1 MSLTDWIP
9 RPRPH
14 RTNLDGDYIR
24 LEPLDPARHGDELFE
39 AGSGPDRDMLWR
51 YLADRPFPDRSSFEP
66 WLARAAA
73 SEDPLFFAAVDR
85 DTGRAEGRLALMR
98 IDPGNGVVE
107 VGHILFGPRLA
118 RSRGATEAIFLLAR
132 WVFDGLGYRRF
143 EWKCDN
149 RNEPSKRAA
158 VRFGFS
164 YEGLFRQHM
173 VVKGEN
179 RDTAW
184 FAMTDRDWPSRKAA
198 YEQWLLPSNFDT
210 TGRQVKALSGLMER
224 ASSREAEAN
233 EPRNAPVG

>member
-1 MSLTDWIP
+1 MNVEGAS
-9 RPRPH
+9 
-14 RTNLDGDYIR
+14 IR
-24 LEPLDPARHGDELFE
+24 LEPLDPVRHGDELFE
-39 AGSGPDRDMLWR
+39 AGGGPDRDRLWR

-66 WLARAAA
+66 WLAQAAA
-73 SEDPLFFAAVDR
+73 SDDPLFFAAVDR

-98 IDPGNGVVE
+98 IDAANGVAE

-132 WVFDGLGYRRF
+132 WVFDGLGYRRL

-158 VRFGFS
+158 TRFGFS

-184 FAMTDRDWPSRKAA
+184 FAMTDRDWPSRRAA
-198 YEQWLLPSNFDT
+198 FEQWLLPSNFDAI
-210 TGRQVKALSGLMER
+210 GHQVSALSSLMNR
-224 ASSREAEAN
+224 AAGRHCEPGEPATLPPN
-233 EPRNAPVG
+233 EELTC

>member
-1 MSLTDWIP
+1 MSLTDWAP

-14 RTNLDGDYIR
+14 RMRLEGDYIR

-51 YLADRPFPDRSSFEP
+51 YLTDRPFPDRPSFEP
-66 WLARAAA
+66 WLAQAAA
-73 SEDPLFFAAVDR
+73 SEDPLFFAIVDR
-85 DTGRAEGRLALMR
+85 DTCRTEGRLALMR
-98 IDPGNGVVE
+98 IDPANGVAE

-132 WVFDGLGYRRF
+132 WVFDDLGYRRL

-149 RNEPSKRAA
+149 RNAPSKRAA

-184 FAMTDRDWPSRKAA
+184 FAMTERDWSSRKSA
-198 YEQWLLPSNFDT
+198 YVRWLSPSNFDA
-210 TGRQVKALSGLMER
+210 TGHQLRALSNLMNR
-224 ASSREAEAN
+224 AAG
-233 EPRNAPVG
+233 RNRDSD